1 MTGGEEASDSWK
13 PAPTALTIEGRF
25 GRGSSSH
32 ICDFIAKAC
41 ERSCMMEEPTPK
53 SSPIT
58 ISAPPVTPP
67 DDRFD
72 SASEAT
78 LVPAVDFQVTAPRT
92 GYITEADSIAAAAA
106 SDAEVSKWTPR
117 SCITSLASAST
128 SIRWE
133 IGDPW

>member
-1 MTGGEEASDSWK
+1 MTGVDDASDSSK
-13 PAPTALTIEGRF
+13 PSSTAFTIEGRF
-25 GRGSSSH
+25 GRGSSSQ

-41 ERSCMMEEPTPK
+41 ERSCMIEEPSPK

-78 LVPAVDFQVTAPRT
+78 LVPAVDLKVTAPRT
-92 GYITEADSIAAAAA
+92 GYITEADSM
-106 SDAEVSKWTPR
+106 
-117 SCITSLASAST
+117 
-128 SIRWE
+128 
-133 IGDPW
+133 